1 MQGAETGS
9 ARRFGSGNKW
19 MSGGEARMY
28 VFVSAGVIHPNLKGG
43 LLQAQH
49 EWITSVTEF
58 GNVIHIRSD
67 RSIGIGSGSIYFENR
82 RVLCAYS
89 IHTDAGENGI

>member
-1 MQGAETGS
+1 M
-9 ARRFGSGNKW
+9 FL
-19 MSGGEARMY
+19 
-28 VFVSAGVIHPNLKGG
+28 SAGVIHPNLKGG

-67 RSIGIGSGSIYFENR
+67 ISIGIGSGSMYFECI
-82 RVLCAYS
+82 VC
-89 IHTDAGENGI
+89 IVHTYRCWRKWNIGAVT